1 MHDPHESRTARDPGM
16 DIPIHILL
24 VEDNPGD
31 ARLVSE
37 MLADARAG
45 TFVLV
50 HIDSFT
56 EALKRLTQQH
66 FDIVLLDL
74 ILPDSRGLETLTRM
88 QMAAPYIPIV
98 VMSRMHDEAL
108 ALQAV
113 QHRAQDYL
121 IKGQVDT
128 QLLVRSLRYAIERKR
143 AEERMQHMVTH
154 DALTNLPNRMLFI
167 DRLAQALI
175 HAPRHDRMVAI
186 LLMNLDR
193 FKRVNDTL
201 GHPVGDLLLI
211 AMADRLSEILRK
223 GDTVSRLVGDEFALI
238 LDDIADADDVS
249 GIAQKVSD
257 SFAIPFEVV
266 GHTLNVTASIG
277 VSVFPEDCD
286 NPATLLK
293 NADLAMCR
301 AKELGSG
308 GYQRYSSAMN
318 DNASHHLRLEN
329 KLCHALDRDEMFLRY
344 QPQIDLITGKI
355 VAVEA
360 LLRWQNPDLGLVSPA
375 EFITV
380 AEETGLI
387 TRIGEWVLRAACQQ
401 NKAWQTAGYPPI
413 RMAVNLSAR
422 QFRQRQLIGTI
433 HQVLSET
440 GLDPGYLELELT
452 ESVMHGAETAA
463 ILQKLKD
470 AGIHIAID
478 DFGMGYSSLSYLKR
492 FPVTKLKIDQ
502 SFVQGIPDD
511 ADDMAITT
519 AIVAMAHSLKLQV
532 IAEGVETMKQQDFLR
547 SLECHEMQGY
557 YFNKPLPPSEIND
570 CFSHNYH
577 DRRLA
582 AVH

>member
-1 MHDPHESRTARDPGM
+1 MHDSHEPGTARDVGM

-45 TFVLV
+45 TFILV

-66 FDIVLLDL
+66 FDIILLDL
-74 ILPDSRGLETLTRM
+74 MLPDSRGLETLTRV
-88 QMAAPYIPIV
+88 QMAVPHMPIV

-211 AMADRLSEILRK
+211 AMAERLSDVLRK

-238 LDDIADADDVS
+238 LDDIADPADVS

-257 SFAIPFEVV
+257 SFAAPFEIV

-286 NPATLLK
+286 NPATLMK

-308 GYQRYSSAMN
+308 GYQRYSSSMN
-318 DNASHHLRLEN
+318 DNASYHLRLEN
-329 KLCHALDRDEMFLRY
+329 KLCHALDRDELFLRY

-375 EFITV
+375 EFIAV

-577 DRRLA
+577 DMRLV

>member
-1 MHDPHESRTARDPGM
+1 MHDPHDLSTPHDPNM
-16 DIPIHILL
+16 DAPIHILL

-37 MLADARAG
+37 MLADARTG
-45 TFVLV
+45 KFILV

-56 EALKRLTQQH
+56 EALKRLAQQH

-74 ILPDSRGLETLTRM
+74 MLPDSRGLITLTHV
-88 QMAAPYIPIV
+88 QAAVPHMPIV
-98 VMSRMHDEAL
+98 VLSRLHDEAL

-143 AEERMQHMVTH
+143 AEERMHYMVTH

-167 DRLAQALI
+167 DRLSQALI
-175 HAPRHDRMVAI
+175 HAPRHDNMVAM

-201 GHPVGDLLLI
+201 GHAVGDLLLI
-211 AMADRLSEILRK
+211 AAAARLSIMVRK
-223 GDTVSRLVGDEFALI
+223 SDTVARFVGDEFALI
-238 LDDIADADDVS
+238 VDDVVNPADVAML
-249 GIAQKVSD
+249 AQKLGDAFSE
-257 SFAIPFEVV
+257 PFEIV

-277 VSVFPEDCD
+277 VSIFPGDTD
-286 NPATLLK
+286 NPDTLLK

-301 AKELGSG
+301 AKELRSG
-308 GYQRYSSAMN
+308 FQLYSPMLN
-318 DNASHHLRLEN
+318 DGASHRLRLEN
-329 KLCHALDRDEMFLRY
+329 KLCHALERDELFLRY
-344 QPQIDLITGKI
+344 QPQIDLVTGKI

-360 LLRWQNPDLGLVSPA
+360 LLRWQNPDLGLVSPI
-375 EFITV
+375 EFIAV

-387 TRIGEWVLRAACQQ
+387 TSIGEWVLRAACKQ

-422 QFRQRQLIGTI
+422 QFRQRHLIGTI
-433 HQVLSET
+433 HDALSET

-463 ILQKLKD
+463 ILQKIKD
-470 AGIHIAID
+470 AGIHIALD

-532 IAEGVETMKQQDFLR
+532 IAEGVETSRQLDFLR
-547 SLECHEMQGY
+547 SLRCNEMQGY
-557 YFNKPLPPSEIND
+557 YFNKPLPPAEIKE
-570 CFSHNYH
+570 CFSRDYCE
-577 DRRLA
+577 RRVA

>member
-440 GLDPGYLELELT
+440 GLDPSYLELELT
-452 ESVMHGAETAA
+452 ESVMHGGETAA

>member
-492 FPVTKLKIDQ
+492 FPVSKLKIDQ

-547 SLECHEMQGY
+547 SLQCHEMQGY
-557 YFNKPLPPSEIND
+557 YFNKPLPPSEIKD